1 MIKIENLSQ
10 KFNDNLVLDNVSL
23 NIEKGK
29 IHFIIGMSGTGKTVL
44 VKHIVGLLKPY
55 KGKVLFENKD
65 ITKLKQKEMEKT
77 RKKITYIFQ
86 NSTLF
91 DNLTLYEN
99 IKLPLIKNKLKGSVE
114 KFLKLVNIEKYQNKY
129 PYEIGESIKKRTAI
143 ARGLAMNPEYIIYDE
158 PTTGL
163 SYSDARN
170 IDSLISSMAKKL
182 NVTAIVISHD
192 LKSIFS
198 IADRI
203 TMLYKGKILL
213 DGTIN
218 DFKNSKD
225 EVIQQFINA
234 RAEGVI

>member
-1 MIKIENLSQ
+1 MIKIEHLSQ
-10 KFNDNLVLDNVSL
+10 KFNDNLVLDDISL
-23 NIEKGK
+23 SIEKGK

-44 VKHIVGLLKPY
+44 VKHIVGLLKPVN
-55 KGKVLFENKD
+55 GRVIFENKD

-99 IKLPLIKNKLKGSVE
+99 IKLPLIKNKLEGNVE

-170 IDSLISSMAKKL
+170 IDSLISNMAKEL

-203 TMLYKGKILL
+203 TMLHKGKILL

-234 RAEGVI
+234 KAEGVI